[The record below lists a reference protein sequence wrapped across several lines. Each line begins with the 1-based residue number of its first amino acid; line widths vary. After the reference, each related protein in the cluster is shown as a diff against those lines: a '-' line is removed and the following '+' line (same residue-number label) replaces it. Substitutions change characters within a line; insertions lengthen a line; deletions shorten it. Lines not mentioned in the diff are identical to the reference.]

1 MLLSLIMKSKEK
13 RIGIAPSTEQTIK
26 RKPTDTSRDEQ
37 SDGPIETIDII
48 SSDDESDNDDAD
60 DEDYKPTSHSR
71 RKTTSLEAR
80 SADSGVH
87 TTLVVAPLSLVL
99 QWEEEIS
106 TKTDLSCLVYYG
118 NTRGNAT
125 SRSFR
130 GVDVVLTTYGT
141 LQTEYLQSTSSSPKG
156 VKPTTLLSHQW
167 ERVIV
172 DEAHQIKNPS
182 TAVSKSCYSI
192 IAAKRW
198 AVTGTPIQN
207 SLQDVFGLMKFLRH
221 EPWCNNAFWKTA
233 ITTTEPTSDGTGP
246 GIAVSTS
253 EQHGMSL
260 AMDRVRRILH
270 PLILRRTKETIG
282 ADGKPILTLPPIDS
296 SVVSVHLTEPERE
309 FYTALL
315 DKSQHVFEGLL
326 KAGTASKSW
335 LAIFSLLQRLRQSC
349 DHVALTVK
357 PRFTDSGSAASASE
371 TSDDQEDSTSDDTA
385 INKKF
390 LSNLLQMFA
399 KQTDKSNG
407 NQQPAP
413 SSPSKSS
420 GKATETGEPSSAFIS
435 QVVQSLTESVDDGG
449 KIKEECPLCLDC
461 PDISS
466 AVLTPCAHT
475 MCLDCLRPVLK
486 QSANTSKRG
495 ETSTPQCQNALSL
508 KDGPCPVCSAHV
520 EASRI
525 VSFSKSEETGDV
537 TSQFVGDIP
546 MPEGAES
553 LNMNMDPTA
562 MSARETLLASLSGG
576 ESSKLVAV
584 KRELDAIWRLD
595 KGSKVLIFSQ
605 YLGFLDILGISLR
618 KEGIPVFR
626 LDGQM
631 SLEERVEALDRFNK
645 AKSTSTRCTGD
656 TQEEEIVRGS
666 VFLASMKAGGVGIN
680 LVAASSVF
688 ILDPWWNFATEDQC
702 INRIHRIGQKA
713 PIVRVRKFVVTDSVE
728 EKIVRLQ
735 QTKKSMANNILDAN
749 TDGSDASSGS
759 KPTLDDFKILLGR

>member
-1 MLLSLIMKSKEK
+1 MKSKEK
-13 RIGIAPSTEQTIK
+13 RIGIALSTEQTIK

-60 DEDYKPTSHSR
+60 DEDYKPTSDGR

-87 TTLVVAPLSLVL
+87 TTLVVAPLSLIV

-118 NTRGNAT
+118 NTRGGT
-125 SRSFR
+125 SSRSFR
-130 GVDVVLTTYGT
+130 EVDVVLTTYGT
-141 LQTEYLQSTSSSPKG
+141 LQTEYLQSISSSPKG

-182 TAVSKSCYSI
+182 TAVSKSCCSI

-246 GIAVSTS
+246 GIAVATS
-253 EQHGMSL
+253 EHHGMSL

-357 PRFTDSGSAASASE
+357 PRFTDSSSAAAVSE
-371 TSDDQEDSTSDDTA
+371 TSDDQKDSTSGETA
-385 INKKF
+385 VNKNF

-399 KQTDKSNG
+399 KQTDTSNG
-407 NQQPAP
+407 DQQPIP
-413 SSPSKSS
+413 SSPSKSLGTS
-420 GKATETGEPSSAFIS
+420 TATESGEPSSAFIS
-435 QVVQSLTESVDDGG
+435 QVVQSLTDSVDEGG

-486 QSANTSKRG
+486 QSANTSKQG
-495 ETSTPQCQNALSL
+495 GTSTPQYQNALSL
-508 KDGPCPVCSAHV
+508 KDGPCPVCNAHV

-525 VSFSKSEETGDV
+525 VSFSKSEESGDV

-546 MPEGAES
+546 MPEGADS
-553 LNMNMDPTA
+553 LNMDMDPTA
-562 MSARETLLASLSGG
+562 ASARETLLASLSGG
-576 ESSKLVAV
+576 ESSKLAAV
-584 KRELDAIWRLD
+584 KRELHAIWKLD
-595 KGSKVLIFSQ
+595 RGSKVLIFSQ

-631 SLEERVEALDRFNK
+631 SLKERVEALDRFNK

-656 TQEEEIVRGS
+656 TEEEEIVRGS

-688 ILDPWWNFATEDQC
+688 IVD
-702 INRIHRIGQKA
+702 
-713 PIVRVRKFVVTDSVE
+713 VR
-728 EKIVRLQ
+728 RLFPCARRLTCFLYSQ
-735 QTKKSMANNILDAN
+735 YC
-749 TDGSDASSGS
+749 
-759 KPTLDDFKILLGR
+759 

>member
-1 MLLSLIMKSKEK
+1 MKSKEK
-13 RIGIAPSTEQTIK
+13 RIGIAPSTDKTIE
-26 RKPTDTSRDEQ
+26 RKQTDTSRDEK
-37 SDGPIETIDII
+37 SDEPIETIDIV
-48 SSDDESDNDDAD
+48 SSDDESDTSNDDAD
-60 DEDYKPTSHSR
+60 DEDYKPASDGR
-71 RKTTSLEAR
+71 RKTASLEAR
-80 SADSGVH
+80 SANSGDH
-87 TTLVVAPLSLVL
+87 TTLVVAPLSLIA

-106 TKTDLSCLVYYG
+106 TKTNLTCLLYYG
-118 NTRGNAT
+118 DTRASKS

-141 LQTEYLQSTSSSPKG
+141 LQTEYLQSTSSSSKG

-172 DEAHQIKNPS
+172 DEAHQIKNPG
-182 TAVSKSCYSI
+182 TAVSKSCCSI

-207 SLQDVFGLMKFLRH
+207 SLQDVYGLLKFLKH
-221 EPWCNNAFWKTA
+221 EPWCNHAFWKTA
-233 ITTTEPTSDGTGP
+233 ITTTE
-246 GIAVSTS
+246 
-253 EQHGMSL
+253 EHHGMSL

-282 ADGKPILTLPPIDS
+282 ADGKPILTLPPIDFC
-296 SVVSVHLTEPERE
+296 VVSVHLTEPERE

-357 PRFTDSGSAASASE
+357 PRFTDSASAAPASE
-371 TSDDQEDSTSDDTA
+371 TSDEQEGPAADETA
-385 INKKF
+385 VNKNF

-399 KQTDKSNG
+399 KQTNKSNG
-407 NQQPAP
+407 DQQLVS
-413 SSPSKSS
+413 SSPSRSP
-420 GKATETGEPSSAFIS
+420 GQTTETGEPSSAFLA
-435 QVVQSLTESVDDGG
+435 QVVQSLTDSVDDGG

-486 QSANTSKRG
+486 QSANTSKEG
-495 ETSTPQCQNALSL
+495 GTLTPQCQNALSL

-525 VSFSKSEETGDV
+525 VSFSKSEETGNV
-537 TSQFVGDIP
+537 ISQFVGDIP
-546 MPEGAES
+546 MPEGADS
-553 LNMNMDPTA
+553 LGVNMDPA
-562 MSARETLLASLSGG
+562 AVSARETLLASLSGG
-576 ESSKLVAV
+576 ESSKLAAV
-584 KRELDAIWRLD
+584 KRELDKIWKLD

-605 YLGFLDILGISLR
+605 YLGFLDILGNSLR

-631 SLEERVEALDRFNK
+631 SLKERVAALDRFNK
-645 AKSTSTRCTGD
+645 AKSTPVRRGGGGGD
-656 TQEEEIVRGS
+656 DDDDDLEDENIVRGS

-688 ILDPWWNFATEDQC
+688 ILDPWWNFAIEDQC

-713 PIVRVRKFVVTDSVE
+713 KIVRVRKFVVNDSVE

-735 QTKKSMANNILDAN
+735 QTKKSMATDILDAKDN
-749 TDGSDASSGS
+749 ADGSDAVSGN